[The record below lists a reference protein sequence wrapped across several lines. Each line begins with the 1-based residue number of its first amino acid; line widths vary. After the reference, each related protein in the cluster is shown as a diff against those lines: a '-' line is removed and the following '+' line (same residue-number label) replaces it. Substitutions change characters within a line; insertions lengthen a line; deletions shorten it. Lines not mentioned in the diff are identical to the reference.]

1 MFKEDMTLK
10 SSIDYDYCGLWG
22 WHSTEV
28 PFALLTQQPRVRY
41 ISWQEIFLITA
52 YFVDSIE

>member
-1 MFKEDMTLK
+1 MVKEDMALK
-10 SSIDYDYCGLWG
+10 YSIDYDYCELWG

-28 PFALLTQQPRVRY
+28 AFALLTQQPRVRY